1 MRALVWIIEDTW
13 QATVAQAAAFLPS
26 DAEITLLHV
35 ASTEPET
42 VALAARR
49 GLPGRHPP
57 RDAEPQSLPA
67 ISEQSAKQLLAD
79 AQTLLGRPATLQAL
93 RGRVKHEV
101 VAAAESIDVLVL
113 ARDGDREWL
122 GPRSLGPDARLS
134 STTPPAKSCS
144 SGPTS
149 RPSSR
154 RSRRRHHPGPLRLT
168 RRPAKPRFAAGRA

>member
-49 GLPGRHPP
+49 GLLGRHPP

-122 GPRSLGPDARLS
+122 GPRSLGPDARFVVDHAPCQVLLIWPDS
-134 STTPPAKSCS
+134 APELTTIPPPPGA
-144 SGPTS
+144 
-149 RPSSR
+149 RP
-154 RSRRRHHPGPLRLT
+154 PGQ
-168 RRPAKPRFAAGRA
+168 PAP